1 MGTIF
6 VDKLDPQSGTNLT
19 LGSSG
24 DTVTL
29 TSGAKTSGF
38 GKIGQVVTTTF
49 TGTESTTVKAS
60 DGNFTD
66 SSLTVSITPTAT
78 SSKLMVMC
86 TINQG
91 SSDGS
96 NGCHIGKFRQVI
108 SGGAD
113 SEVFVG
119 AAEGSRRTISS
130 GRGNESTGGASI
142 LTKGFNFV
150 LTPNTTSAVTVKY
163 QFAARG
169 GGSGT
174 AYINRT
180 NSDGNSTED
189 GRTASA
195 LTVMEILD

>member
-49 TGTESTTVKAS
+49 TGTESTTVNLSSANS
-60 DGNFTD
+60 YTN
-66 SSLTVSITPTAT
+66 SSLTASITPTAT
-78 SSKLMVMC
+78 SSKILVLC
-86 TINQG
+86 TVNAG
-91 SSDGS
+91 SSSGS
-96 NGCHIGKFRQVI
+96 NGCHIGRFTMTISSTTTAEFR
-108 SGGAD
+108 GD
-113 SEVFVG
+113 
-119 AAEGSRRTISS
+119 AASNRKRNSS
-130 GRGNESTGGASI
+130 GRGNESAGSATI
-142 LTKGFNFV
+142 LTKNFNFV
-150 LTPNTTSAVTVKY
+150 LSPSTTSATTITY
-163 QFAARG
+163 QFATRG

-174 AYINRT
+174 SYINRT
-180 NSDGNSTED
+180 HDDGDSTED

-195 LTVMEILD
+195 LTLMEILA

>member
-38 GKIGQVVTTTF
+38 GKIGQVVTTNF

-60 DGNFTD
+60 AGNFTD
-66 SSLTVSITPTAT
+66 SSLTATLTPTTT
-78 SSKLMVMC
+78 SSKILVLAS
-86 TINQG
+86 INTG
-91 SSDGS
+91 ASDSS
-96 NGCHIGKFRQVI
+96 NGAHVGRFKQAI
-108 SGGAD
+108 SGG
-113 SEVFVG
+113 STTSVFVG
-119 AAEGSRRTISS
+119 AAAGSRIQASS
-130 GRGNESTGGASI
+130 GRGNEMQGNATNVLLS
-142 LTKGFNFV
+142 FNFV
-150 LTPNTTSAVTVKY
+150 LTPSTTSAVTVTY

-174 AYINRT
+174 AYINVT
-180 NSDGNSTED
+180 GNDSDSNENQAL
-189 GRTASA
+189 ASA
-195 LTVMEILD
+195 ITILEILA